1 MEDDPF
7 PQGGSPAP
15 PDGDISVQPESDILR
30 KVVVGT
36 AGVAVTAAGVV
47 MLVTPG
53 PGVLVTLGGLSI
65 LSSEFPAAK
74 RALSGLRKRM
84 VRGGEQH

>member
-1 MEDDPF
+1 MAMEDH
-7 PQGGSPAP
+7 AP
-15 PDGDISVQPESDILR
+15 PDGSLEPETGAAEPESDLLR

-36 AGVAVTAAGVV
+36 AGAAVTAAGVV

-65 LSSEFPAAK
+65 LSSEFPVAK
-74 RALSGLRKRM
+74 KALSGLRKR
-84 VRGGEQH
+84 VIRRENSE

>member
-1 MEDDPF
+1 MEDDPISEG
-7 PQGGSPAP
+7 PLP
-15 PDGDISVQPESDILR
+15 PVADEENTIQPESDMLR

-36 AGVAVTAAGVV
+36 AGAAVTAAGVV

-74 RALSGLRKRM
+74 RVLSGLRKRV
-84 VRGGEQH
+84 VRGGDQD